1 MSTISY
7 KQVMPSAVV
16 RFRQAYKQMTTDAA
30 TTISGVVVREALTPQ
45 PPLPEQ
51 ERGSNTSL
59 VPVRR
64 IPAVSVD
71 ALAVIDSLF
80 VDRDGRST
88 VLDDGTPVSPYAREL
103 LTEVARATLG
113 VVQAHGKFLETVM
126 PDDVQTWFRTAP
138 TPPPPQEKQTPP
150 RRNGTL
156 VKAGGESIVQEQFQQ
171 MPGEGDDAYR
181 ARLERLRIFSPNPL
195 AEYEAAHL
203 WVDPN
208 GYRLS
213 DRIWRTDQ
221 ETRRNLDA
229 LLSTAIR
236 EGKSAVEIS
245 RLVERWLIPGR
256 TQIRTRTPYGRD
268 GSYDAMRLAR
278 TEIARAANQAAYIS
292 ALRNPYVNR
301 IEVVRSSNGDARCP
315 ICPMHATIG
324 MGGERLRESYS
335 VYAADIP
342 VYHPHCMCR
351 VEPVV
356 VDDPATVTANLREV
370 MEGAR
375 RELLVPVMTP
385 LQIDAFTRS
394 LLGNPV
400 FRLILQNTPLQPS
413 FFGF

>member
-1 MSTISY
+1 MKIKY
-7 KQVMPSAVV
+7 GQVMPSSVV
-16 RFRQAYKQMTTDAA
+16 RFRQTYKQMTTEAA
-30 TTISGVVVREALTPQ
+30 TTISGIVVRGADAE
-45 PPLPEQ
+45 
-51 ERGSNTSL
+51 GV

-71 ALAVIDSLF
+71 ALAVIDGMF

-88 VLDDGTPVSPYAREL
+88 VREDGTPVSPYAREL
-103 LTEVARATLG
+103 LTEVARVTLG
-113 VVQAHGKFLETVM
+113 VVQAHGKFLEKVM
-126 PDDVQTWFRTAP
+126 PDDVQAWFRTAP
-138 TPPPPQEKQTPP
+138 TLPPPQEKQTPST

-171 MPGEGDDAYR
+171 RPGESDDAYR
-181 ARLERLRIFSPNPL
+181 DRLEKLRIFSPNPL

-229 LLSTAIR
+229 VLITAIR
-236 EGKSAVEIS
+236 EGKSAVEIA

-256 TQIRTRTPYGRD
+256 AGFRTRTPYGRD

-301 IEVVRSSNGDARCP
+301 IEVVRSANGDARCP

-385 LQIDAFTRS
+385 LQIDSFTRS